1 MTYADNPNSYRHV
14 QRQIC
19 DLPKELDAVFDFQH
33 LLATI
38 HACFQVDMMWAVQFT
53 SCFIFDIGVTAQRI
67 MGASH
72 IPL

>member
-1 MTYADNPNSYRHV
+1 MELSGQA
-14 QRQIC
+14 RQLKPTSDTIRRTR
-19 DLPKELDAVFDFQH
+19 LDAVFDFND

-53 SCFIFDIGVTAQRI
+53 GCFIFDIGVTAKRI
-67 MGASH
+67 MGAAH